1 MLPAA
6 DGPRPLPR
14 RLSHKKGVYYLLFV
28 GQDIHDE
35 IQKKNIP
42 EIIVP
47 EGKGKALAQ
56 YKHLQHFPLLLSY
69 LRKQD
74 IMIDSRYQSGDRL
87 ILKWCAANNLIISR
101 IQLETCTLNL
111 PHYLKIEDTSLVY
124 PQLTHSPQPD
134 ILSTTPPLPVLV
146 DLEPWLGEGPL
157 DAGAWCDDALPD
169 AFPSPLLEL
178 PRTPS
183 PSVATPGPFLDPPT
197 PGTSGFVNLAS
208 GTQHRL
214 RLQRHSP
221 GQISSPAG
229 WESPP
234 SLQVSLH
241 SSFAGLNYT
250 TPPLDKK

>member
-1 MLPAA
+1 
-6 DGPRPLPR
+6 
-14 RLSHKKGVYYLLFV
+14 LFV

-42 EIIVP
+42 EIIIP

-74 IMIDSRYQSGDRL
+74 IMIDSRYSSGDRL

-134 ILSTTPPLPVLV
+134 ILSPPDELPVLV
-146 DLEPWLGEGPL
+146 DLEPWLGEGPS
-157 DAGAWCDDALPD
+157 DGDAWCDDAIPD

-178 PRTPS
+178 PPSPS
-183 PSVATPGPFLDPPT
+183 PSVASLGPFLPLQT

-208 GTQHRL
+208 PTQ
-214 RLQRHSP
+214 QRVTLSITSP
-221 GQISSPAG
+221 GQTFSPPG
-229 WESPP
+229 LDLPP
-234 SLQVSLH
+234 SLQVSLG
-241 SSFAGLNYT
+241 SRSAGLNFT
-250 TPPLDKK
+250 TLPLEKK

>member
-14 RLSHKKGVYYLLFV
+14 RLAHKKGVYYLLFV

-56 YKHLQHFPLLLSY
+56 YKHLQHFPLLLAY

-87 ILKWCAANNLIISR
+87 ILKWCAANNLIMSR

-111 PHYLKIEDTSLVY
+111 PHYLKIEDTALVY

-134 ILSTTPPLPVLV
+134 NDPPPPELPVLV

-157 DAGAWCDDALPD
+157 DAGAWCDDACPD
-169 AFPSPLLEL
+169 VFPSPSYE
-178 PRTPS
+178 PPPS
-183 PSVATPGPFLDPPT
+183 PSQLEDSHAPFLDPPM

-208 GTQHRL
+208 QTQDRVTL
-214 RLQRHSP
+214 SITSP
-221 GQISSPAG
+221 GQNFSPPG
-229 WESPP
+229 WDLPP
-234 SLQVSLH
+234 SLQVSLG
-241 SSFAGLNYT
+241 SRSAGLNFT
-250 TPPLDKK
+250 TSPLEKK